1 MNRQNCQVLLWKWW
15 ASELL
20 IEIDDVIRRRNV
32 MGEKDNQLLFGLFKT
47 AAGMF
52 WKETP
57 QSILGRISMQE
68 VRVMGMDRSG
78 RVLQCVCVC
87 VIHEHPYLRL
97 PKDSHLMS
105 I

>member
-20 IEIDDVIRRRNV
+20 MEINDVIWRRNV

-52 WKETP
+52 W
-57 QSILGRISMQE
+57 
-68 VRVMGMDRSG
+68 
-78 RVLQCVCVC
+78 
-87 VIHEHPYLRL
+87 
-97 PKDSHLMS
+97 
-105 I
+105 

>member
-20 IEIDDVIRRRNV
+20 IEINDVIRRRNV

-52 WKETP
+52 W
-57 QSILGRISMQE
+57 
-68 VRVMGMDRSG
+68 
-78 RVLQCVCVC
+78 
-87 VIHEHPYLRL
+87 
-97 PKDSHLMS
+97 
-105 I
+105 